1 MPTIN
6 SSVIVFQNFH
16 GVSADQVGALFYS
29 SCVTL
34 DVFYKKGKKSVK
46 LSDIKWNCLIVV
58 FLKCSD

>member
-34 DVFYKKGKKSVK
+34 DVFYK
-46 LSDIKWNCLIVV
+46 
-58 FLKCSD
+58 